1 MARAPARI
9 PWPPA
14 GAVDLTGTF
23 VERARSEQRPGV
35 PAVDVRDQ
43 RAPGLLLRVSPR
55 TISWGWKAERLGRTV
70 RLDLGPV
77 DRLTVAQAR
86 QLAGDATDLLRSGA
100 GWPSATWLARR
111 LSDLGIVKMTDVFPE
126 IVRHEAPPAPPPRP
140 RTWSYA
146 KAVDAY
152 LAAHEHEWRPAAHA
166 DARKNLRHPIMQRFA
181 GMPVASVTP
190 DDLATV
196 LAAKNRT
203 HHRQA
208 EAIFVRLR
216 HFYAWLA
223 TPGPRRDSG
232 VAKGHLEDLQRPKR
246 PRARE
251 GEAPRQRVRF
261 PTMERVGLLVA
272 LARTDLLDARLAA
285 AVLLLVATAQRR
297 HAIVS
302 ARVNE
307 FVGIDDGWGVWR
319 MPPIRRKTGET
330 ARAQAIHSVPLPPP
344 VWAVLQ
350 GLIEEGAVFLFP
362 GMRPRRAGAPVGHLS
377 ESTLTHVLA
386 ALPVDASPHDLR
398 RALRSH
404 GARALRLPDAVLDL
418 ILDHAEGVSPG
429 SVSEKHY
436 TDDDRIDLK
445 LPVMRAWWDLVEQ
458 HAAAAAFDLDEVRA
472 GFLAARAKQKGRGAK
487 FVKNPPAI

>member
-1 MARAPARI
+1 MTRAHARI

-43 RAPGLLLRVSPR
+43 RAPGLLLRVSPK

-86 QLAGDATDLLRSGA
+86 QVAGEATDLLRSGN

-111 LSDLGIVKMTDVFPE
+111 LGDLGIVRMEEIFPE
-126 IVRHEAPPAPPPRP
+126 VTRHDAPPAPPPRP
-140 RTWSYA
+140 RTWTYA
-146 KAVDAY
+146 RAVDAY

-166 DARKNLRHPIMQRFA
+166 DARKNLRHPVLRRFA
-181 GMPVASVTP
+181 GMPVASVSV

-196 LAAKNRT
+196 LAAKART

-208 EAIFVRLR
+208 EAIYVRLR
-216 HFYAWLA
+216 HFYAWLSS
-223 TPGPRRDSG
+223 PGPRRDSG
-232 VAKGHLEDLQRPKR
+232 VLKGHLEDLQRPKR
-246 PRARE
+246 PRLKE
-251 GEAPRQRVRF
+251 GEQPRQRVRF
-261 PTMERVGLLVA
+261 PTMDRVGLMVA
-272 LARTDLLDARLAA
+272 LARTDLLDPRLGA

-297 HAIVS
+297 RAIVS
-302 ARVNE
+302 ARVSE
-307 FVGIDDGWGVWR
+307 FSAIEDGWGVWKL
-319 MPPIRRKTGET
+319 PPIRRKTGE
-330 ARAQAIHSVPLPPP
+330 AGRAQAHHAVPLPPP
-344 VWAVLQ
+344 VWTALQ
-350 GLIEEGAVFLFP
+350 VHADEGPYMFP

-377 ESTLTHVLA
+377 ESTLTHLLA

-418 ILDHAEGVSPG
+418 ILDHAEGVAPG
-429 SVSEKHY
+429 SVSERHY
-436 TDDDRIDLK
+436 VDDDRLDLK
-445 LPVMRAWWDLVEQ
+445 QPVMRAWWDLVEQ
-458 HAAAAAFDLDEVRA
+458 HAAEAAFDLDDVRTE
-472 GFLAARAKQKGRGAK
+472 FLKKRAAQKGRALA
-487 FVKNPPAI
+487 VQS